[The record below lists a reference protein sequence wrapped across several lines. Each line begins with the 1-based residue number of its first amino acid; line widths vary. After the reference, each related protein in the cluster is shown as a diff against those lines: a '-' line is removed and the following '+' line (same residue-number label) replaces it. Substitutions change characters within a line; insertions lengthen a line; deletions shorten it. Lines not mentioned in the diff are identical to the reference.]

1 MQRSDHVFFWSFL
14 CLAMLLFLAGT
25 PWQLALVVLLGLA
38 VFVGLLQLGKRGT
51 EKILHH

>member
-1 MQRSDHVFFWSFL
+1 MQRLDHIFFWSFL

-25 PWQLALVVLLGLA
+25 PWQLALVVLAGL
-38 VFVGLLQLGKRGT
+38 VPFVGLLQLGKRGT